1 MPVASDVLLDVLEVR
16 VRPGEGV
23 GGKEGIGQRRSNPTV
38 GVKRIKQEGEVSMPQ
53 LRRASQSLSDQLHEV
68 HVFAL
73 LGAVRIAMLWFAQ
86 ALDALKG
93 GPGGKFAF
101 FASQL
106 GTVIRTPALIIYAL
120 IVLML
125 YGQLLRGKRISPVV
139 LDALGIWAV
148 INLFVHF
155 LKINLLM
162 LTGVV
167 DPRLLLGQV
176 ITYVLFF
183 VLCWGW
189 IFWRLDRIAGPEEQ
203 QIVEVPSA
211 STQGGSFNYY
221 HDSLMSILDGRRMSL
236 FIGISRFGKVLVALH
251 SLMILD
257 LAAIALARFY
267 QLVQKSVAS

>member
-1 MPVASDVLLDVLEVR
+1 
-16 VRPGEGV
+16 
-23 GGKEGIGQRRSNPTV
+23 
-38 GVKRIKQEGEVSMPQ
+38 MPQ
-53 LRRASQSLSDQLHEV
+53 LRRSSQSLRDQAREV
-68 HVFAL
+68 HIFAL
-73 LGAVRIAMLWFAQ
+73 LGAVRFSMFWFAE
-86 ALDALKG
+86 ALDSLKN
-93 GPGGKFAF
+93 GPGENFAH
-101 FASQL
+101 FANHF
-106 GTVIRTPALIIYAL
+106 GVILRTPALIIYVVVM
-120 IVLML
+120 VLL
-125 YGQLLRGKRISPVV
+125 YGQLLRGKRIANGV

-148 INLFVHF
+148 ISLLIHFV
-155 LKINLLM
+155 KINLLM
-162 LTGVV
+162 FTEVI
-167 DPRLLLGQV
+167 DPKLLLGQV

-211 STQGGSFNYY
+211 SNQGGTFNYY

-236 FIGISRFGKVLVALH
+236 FIGVSRFGKVLVALH

>member
-1 MPVASDVLLDVLEVR
+1 M
-16 VRPGEGV
+16 
-23 GGKEGIGQRRSNPTV
+23 
-38 GVKRIKQEGEVSMPQ
+38 GEVPMPQ
-53 LRRASQSLSDQLHEV
+53 LRRSSQSLRDQAHEV
-68 HVFAL
+68 HIFAL
-73 LGAVRIAMLWFAQ
+73 LGAVRFSMFWFAE
-86 ALDALKG
+86 ALDSLKN
-93 GPGGKFAF
+93 GPGENIAHFANHF
-101 FASQL
+101 GVML
-106 GTVIRTPALIIYAL
+106 RTPALLIYVVVM
-120 IVLML
+120 VLL
-125 YGQLLRGKRISPVV
+125 YGQLFRGKRIANGV

-148 INLFVHF
+148 ISLLIHFV
-155 LKINLLM
+155 KINLLM
-162 LTGVV
+162 FTEVI
-167 DPRLLLGQV
+167 DPKLLLGQV

-211 STQGGSFNYY
+211 SKQGGTFNYY

-236 FIGISRFGKVLVALH
+236 FIGVSRFGKVLVALH